1 MLVLLL
7 TVACMSSAP
16 TLASDTP
23 PTLRVPAPR
32 VGELSSMS
40 EVIAVSRLINGAAAP
55 SSITP
60 PFMTNYEA
68 VLEFIRERFPE
79 SSASEPPLPFAWVFV
94 SETGEPHVSGLVKST
109 NDPALDSL
117 AIATAKQARFKPAS
131 IAGVPVSL
139 WIPVAIP
146 IGRGSPPGE
155 RITPYTIKP
164 ELLNKDEVSRRL
176 LDYYPPAL
184 RAQRVGGEILLWV
197 LVDERGRVVK
207 SVVKRRA
214 ADNEFNSAAQHVA
227 RGMKFTPAR
236 NHDRPVAVWI
246 QIPIV
251 FKVM

>member
-7 TVACMSSAP
+7 TACMSSAL
-16 TLASDTP
+16 TLPSDTP

-40 EVIAVSRLINGAAAP
+40 EVIAVSRLINGAPAP

-60 PFMTNYEA
+60 PVMINHEA

-94 SETGEPHVSGLVKST
+94 SETGEPHVAGLVKSSS
-109 NDPALDSL
+109 DPALDSL
-117 AIATAKQARFKPAS
+117 AIATAREARFKPAS

-155 RITPYTIKP
+155 RFTPYTIKP
-164 ELLNKDEVSRRL
+164 QLMNEDEVSRRL
-176 LDYYPPAL
+176 LDYYPAAL

-197 LVDERGRVVK
+197 LVDERGRVAK

-214 ADNEFNSAAQHVA
+214 AHNELNSAAQHVA
-227 RGMKFTPAR
+227 RGMIFTPAR

-251 FKVM
+251 FRVM